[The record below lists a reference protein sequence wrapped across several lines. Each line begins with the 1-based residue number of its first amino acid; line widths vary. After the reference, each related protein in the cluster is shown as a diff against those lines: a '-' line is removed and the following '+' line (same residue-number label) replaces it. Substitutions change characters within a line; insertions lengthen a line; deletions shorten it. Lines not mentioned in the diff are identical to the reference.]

1 MIRIKTTMLLAL
13 GLSIYTSNV
22 IGASDPLLDQSVP
35 VASAALAAKRGAPPT
50 TAQVDVFSFSA
61 MKKPMSLKD
70 HCASLG
76 ESGLPAQQRTFDPNL
91 QFSIPDGEEG
101 DTLKT
106 ALKRYVVQNVCV
118 LYDVSGST
126 YDLGGGGGGSR
137 FGGGGRFSRG
147 CGGGRFAGADAED
160 LSTSLVPDAKV
171 AEPVGAKTKPIFLA
185 EAEGLSLLL
194 KALPHT
200 GMGASNFYLLPFDSS
215 PQMPI
220 GISFPQLVN
229 DPKEYDKLA
238 ANLDNILPYS
248 GGGTSLAP
256 ALSCMIGALGKGA
269 LGDTLL
275 VIMTDGQTDDHG
287 QTGKL
292 LSALSSGFSAANRR
306 LDVLTIGAGS
316 IVSESQPGIALSISD
331 EGRLML
337 GKTRVSHFSH
347 VAGGHHSYSGA
358 QCNDAYLKALTLF
371 KSENGGGRYCG
382 AYRDYRDMMQTTLE
396 LLSGANDGSYSLW
409 VQGGA
414 GSFWAPKA
422 HQWDI
427 IKDYK
432 EHGTEGADY
441 AYSKNEVI
449 VTVSKDPSVGGLLR
463 VTDEYG
469 RTRCYLFEQKSQLKV
484 KQILDAS
491 GLPTSTFDLSSG
503 NSEIQARIDWINSH
517 PA

>member
-1 MIRIKTTMLLAL
+1 
-13 GLSIYTSNV
+13 
-22 IGASDPLLDQSVP
+22 SV
-35 VASAALAAKRGAPPT
+35 SSRAKRGAPPT

-91 QFSIPDGEEG
+91 QFSIPDGAEG
-101 DTLKT
+101 DTLKA
-106 ALKRYVVQNVCV
+106 ALKNYTVQNVCV

-126 YDLGGGGGGSR
+126 YELGGGAGGSR

-160 LSTSLVPDAKV
+160 LSASLVPDAKV
-171 AEPVGAKTKPIFLA
+171 VEPVGAKTKPIFLA

-200 GMGASNFYLLPFDSS
+200 GMGSSNFYLLPFDSS
-215 PQMPI
+215 PHMPI
-220 GISFPQLVN
+220 GISFPQPVS
-229 DPKEYDKLA
+229 DPKEYDKFA

-256 ALSCMIGALGKGA
+256 ALSLMMGELGKSA

-275 VIMTDGQTDDHG
+275 VIVTDGQTSDAEQAG
-287 QTGKL
+287 RL
-292 LSALSSGFSAANRR
+292 LSELAAGFSAKNRR

-316 IVSESQPGIALSISD
+316 IVSESQPGIVLGVSD

-337 GKTRVSHFSH
+337 SKTRFSHFSH
-347 VAGGHHSYSGA
+347 VSGGHHSYSGA

-382 AYRDYRDMMQTTLE
+382 AYRDYRDMMQTALE
-396 LLSGANDGSYSLW
+396 LLSGTNDGSYALW

-414 GSFWAPKA
+414 GSFWVPKA

-432 EHGTEGADY
+432 AHGTEGADY
-441 AYSKNEVI
+441 AYNKSGVI
-449 VTVSKDPSVGGLLR
+449 VTVSKDPSAGGLLR
-463 VTDEYG
+463 VSDEYG
-469 RTRCYLFEQKSQLKV
+469 RTRCYLFEQKSQIKV

-491 GLPTSTFDLSSG
+491 GLPTSNFDVSSA
-503 NSEIQARIDWINSH
+503 NTEIKARIDWINSH

>member
-1 MIRIKTTMLLAL
+1 
-13 GLSIYTSNV
+13 
-22 IGASDPLLDQSVP
+22 
-35 VASAALAAKRGAPPT
+35 
-50 TAQVDVFSFSA
+50 
-61 MKKPMSLKD
+61 
-70 HCASLG
+70 ASLG

-91 QFSIPDGEEG
+91 QFSIPDGAEG
-101 DTLKT
+101 DTLKA
-106 ALKRYVVQNVCV
+106 ALKNYTVQNVCV

-126 YDLGGGGGGSR
+126 YELGGGAGGSR

-160 LSTSLVPDAKV
+160 LSASLVPDAKV
-171 AEPVGAKTKPIFLA
+171 VEPVGAKTKPIFLA
-185 EAEGLSLLL
+185 EAESLSLLL
-194 KALPHT
+194 KALAYT
-200 GMGASNFYLLPFDSS
+200 KKVESNFYLLPFDSS

-220 GISFPQLVN
+220 GISFPQPVS
-229 DPKEYDKLA
+229 DPKEYDRFA

-256 ALSCMIGALGKGA
+256 ALSLLMGELGKSA

-275 VIMTDGQTDDHG
+275 VIVTDGQTSDAEQAG
-287 QTGKL
+287 RL
-292 LSALSSGFSAANRR
+292 LSELAAGFSAKNRR

-316 IVSESQPGIALSISD
+316 IVSESQPGIVLGVSD

-337 GKTRVSHFSH
+337 SKTRFSHFSH
-347 VAGGHHSYSGA
+347 VSGGHHSYSGA

-382 AYRDYRDMMQTTLE
+382 AYRDYRDMMQTALE
-396 LLSGANDGSYSLW
+396 LLSGTNDGSYALW

-414 GSFWAPKA
+414 GSFWVPKA

-432 EHGTEGADY
+432 AHGTEGADY
-441 AYSKNEVI
+441 AYNKSGVI
-449 VTVSKDPSVGGLLR
+449 VTVSKDPSAGGLLR

-484 KQILDAS
+484 KQSLDVN
-491 GLPTSTFDLSSG
+491 GLSTGAFDVSSD
-503 NSEIQARIDWINSH
+503 NAEIDARIKCIK
-517 PA
+517 